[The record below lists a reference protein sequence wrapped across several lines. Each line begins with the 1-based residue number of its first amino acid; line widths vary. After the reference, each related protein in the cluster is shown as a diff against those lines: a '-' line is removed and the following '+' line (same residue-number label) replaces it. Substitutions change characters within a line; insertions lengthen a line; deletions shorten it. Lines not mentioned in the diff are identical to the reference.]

1 MVSTGELPFSQ
12 RTALVTGG
20 GRGIGQAIAARL
32 GQGGARVVV
41 AGRTQTEI
49 DAVAKETGGVALR
62 VDLGERA
69 DISRALKV
77 LADEVGRV
85 DILVNNAGIAAS
97 APYDRTTD
105 EVWDRTFQINVHA
118 AFALTRALVPAMVK
132 AGFGRVINVASNA
145 GRMGYAYTTAYC
157 AAKHAMVGMTRA
169 LAAEIARTPVTV
181 NAVCPG
187 WVETRMVEEAT
198 SRIAGKT
205 GRSQDDAR
213 ATLAAMSPQ
222 NRLMEANE
230 VAHLVASLCAVEA
243 RGIHGQA
250 IPIDGGQVMA

>member
-1 MVSTGELPFSQ
+1 MVSSGSSLSS

-20 GRGIGQAIAARL
+20 GRGIGQAIASRL
-32 GQGGARVVV
+32 SRDGARVVV
-41 AGRTQTEI
+41 AGRTETEI
-49 DAVAKETGGVALR
+49 QAVANEIGGVALR
-62 VDLGERA
+62 VDLGDRADVERA
-69 DISRALKV
+69 IGVLSR
-77 LADEVGRV
+77 DVGHI
-85 DILVNNAGIAAS
+85 DILVNNAGIAVS
-97 APYDRTTD
+97 APYDKTTD
-105 EVWDRTFQINVHA
+105 AMWDQTFEINVHA
-118 AFALTRALVPAMVK
+118 AFALTRALVPPMIK
-132 AGFGRVINVASNA
+132 SGFGRVINVASNA

-169 LAAEIARTPVTV
+169 LAAEIARSSVTV

-187 WVETRMVEEAT
+187 WTDTRMVDEAT

-205 GRSQDDAR
+205 GRSEEHAR

-222 NRLMEANE
+222 NRLMEATE